1 MEVEIHIG
9 MFGIIYMLTETLN
22 FSSQEM
28 NALSS
33 ISALG
38 WNSMM

>member
-1 MEVEIHIG
+1 MAVKIHTS

-28 NALSS
+28 NDLSS

-38 WNSMM
+38 